1 MKSKIFSEKVI
12 ERALN
17 TVEKTVKE
25 YDATNVVSN
34 GKCWELNSDKI
45 IDLRLP

>member
-1 MKSKIFSEKVI
+1 VKSKIFSEKVI

-17 TVEKTVKE
+17 NVEKTVKE

-34 GKCWELNSDKI
+34 GKCWEF
-45 IDLRLP
+45 